1 MMESPD
7 SSKAQRAANKAAQ
20 AIRKYFMT
28 ATAAGMHP
36 DEFWYLLGDEV
47 APGKKMRPRLVSLA
61 DYGKKKRARKGRR
74 ARQSQLFD
82 RNQKIRALF
91 ETSAKQGESLKSIYL
106 RIKNI
111 YRIGERR
118 ARDICAG
125 ERKALGNETRA

>member
-7 SSKAQRAANKAAQ
+7 SSKATRAANKAAQ
-20 AIRKYFMT
+20 AIRKYFTT

-36 DEFWYLLGDEV
+36 DEFWYQLGNEV

-61 DYGKKKRARKGRR
+61 DYGKKTRARKARR

-82 RNQKIRALF
+82 RNQKICALF
-91 ETSAKQGESLKSIYL
+91 ETSVKQGESLRSIYQ
-106 RIKNI
+106 RIKKL
-111 YRIGERR
+111 YGVGERR

-125 ERKALGNETRA
+125 ERKALGK